1 MKLVFAT
8 NNQHKISEI
17 TSLLSNKI
25 DILSLRD
32 IKCFHDLEESG
43 DTLISNALQK
53 ARFIYDTY
61 NIDCFAD
68 DTGLEIISLDG
79 APGVYSARY
88 AGPLCIAEDNI
99 KKVLSELSSNKD
111 RSAVFRTIIALIL
124 NGEEIIFEG
133 VCYGVITKR
142 KQGVNGFGYDS
153 IFMPTDYN
161 LTFAQM
167 TLKEKSVISHRGMA
181 VKKLASF
188 LSQYFL

>member
-17 TSLLSNKI
+17 TSLLSSQI
-25 DILSLRD
+25 EILSLRD
-32 IKCFHDLEESG
+32 IKCFQDLEENG

-53 ARFIYDTY
+53 ARFVYDTY

-99 KKVLSELSSNKD
+99 NKVLSELSVHKD
-111 RSAVFRTIIALIL
+111 RSAIFRTIIALII

-133 VCYGVITKR
+133 ICQGFITKG
-142 KQGVNGFGYDS
+142 KVGVNGFGYDPV
-153 IFMPTDYN
+153 FMPSGYN

-167 TLKEKSVISHRGMA
+167 SQEEKSVISHRGKA
-181 VKKLASF
+181 VKKLVDF
-188 LSQYFL
+188 LS